1 MQVYQDE
8 LYHHG
13 IKGMKWGVRRYQN
26 PDGTLTA
33 AGKKKYGDPDRK
45 LTSYQ
50 KTMYRIDY
58 GVKGANRIEK
68 DYSKGMDKKTAVE
81 REKKRIALGK
91 AISMAVYGMYV
102 ADLLTG
108 NKVSTAAKNASKVA
122 VAKALEKLAADRAY
136 KNETKD
142 RMYAQYTEV

>member
-45 LTSYQ
+45 LTRYQ

-81 REKKRIALGK
+81 REKKRIARGK
-91 AISMAVYGMYV
+91 AISRAVYGMYV

>member
-45 LTSYQ
+45 LASYQ

-81 REKKRIALGK
+81 REKKRIARGK
-91 AISMAVYGMYV
+91 AISRAVYGMYV

>member
-33 AGKKKYGDPDRK
+33 AGKKKYGDPDRN

-81 REKKRIALGK
+81 REKKRIARGK
-91 AISMAVYGMYV
+91 AISRAVYGMYV

>member
-8 LYHHG
+8 LYHYG

-45 LTSYQ
+45 LTSHQ

-81 REKKRIALGK
+81 REKKRIARGK
-91 AISMAVYGMYV
+91 AISRAVYSMYV

>member
-1 MQVYQDE
+1 MQVYKDE

-50 KTMYRIDY
+50 KTMYRMDY

-81 REKKRIALGK
+81 REKKRIARGK
-91 AISMAVYGMYV
+91 A
-102 ADLLTG
+102 
-108 NKVSTAAKNASKVA
+108 VSRA
-122 VAKALEKLAADRAY
+122 VARVLTNMAAEKAY
-136 KNETKD
+136 KNETRG

>member
-1 MQVYQDE
+1 MQVYNDE

-26 PDGTLTA
+26 SDGTLTA

-58 GVKGANRIEK
+58 GAKGANRIEK
-68 DYSKGMDKKTAVE
+68 DYSRGMDKKTAVE
-81 REKKRIALGK
+81 REKKRIARGK
-91 AISMAVYGMYV
+91 AISTALYGMYV
-102 ADLLTG
+102 ADFLTG
-108 NKVSTAAKNASKVA
+108 RQASTAAKNAAKHA
-122 VAKALEKLAADRAY
+122 VARALTNMAAEKAY
-136 KNETKD
+136 KNETRG

>member
-8 LYHHG
+8 LYHHA

-81 REKKRIALGK
+81 REKKRIARGK
-91 AISMAVYGMYV
+91 AISRTLYGLYV
-102 ADLLTG
+102 ADFMTG
-108 NKVSTAAKNASKVA
+108 KQASTAAKNAGKAAVQKV
-122 VAKALEKLAADRAY
+122 LTNLAAEKAY
-136 KNETKD
+136 KNETRD
-142 RMYAQYTEV
+142 RMYAQYKEV

>member
-33 AGKKKYGDPDRK
+33 AGKKKYGDHDRK

-81 REKKRIALGK
+81 REKKRIARGK
-91 AISMAVYGMYV
+91 AISRAVYGMYV

-108 NKVSTAAKNASKVA
+108 NKVSTTAKNASKVA

>member
-33 AGKKKYGDPDRK
+33 AGKKKYGDLDRK

-81 REKKRIALGK
+81 REKKRIARGK
-91 AISMAVYGMYV
+91 AISRAVYGMHV

>member
-33 AGKKKYGDPDRK
+33 AGKKKYGDPDQK

-81 REKKRIALGK
+81 REKKRIARGK
-91 AISMAVYGMYV
+91 AISRAVYGMYV

>member
-45 LTSYQ
+45 LTNYQ

-81 REKKRIALGK
+81 REKKRIARGK
-91 AISMAVYGMYV
+91 AISRAVYGMYV